1 VAEFNTYRDTFPPE
15 AGEYV
20 VAELDGS
27 YVLGQVLRW
36 DPKEESVG
44 LMRQY
49 RVQLSQREPQ
59 TISQTDLYK
68 ISGNTACPIGGDA
81 SQLIRIDLP
90 DEMEAAEKE
99 VNDKEVLEEIK
110 AQLKSISKM
119 EERDC
124 KKALRRLYL
133 TWHPDQAGEM
143 DLANQ
148 IFRLLR
154 EFEDWYRNGPEG
166 TSPRTSKK
174 RYKKGREN
182 RRKLQAHHLHA

>member
-1 VAEFNTYRDTFPPE
+1 
-15 AGEYV
+15 
-20 VAELDGS
+20 
-27 YVLGQVLRW
+27 
-36 DPKEESVG
+36 
-44 LMRQY
+44 
-49 RVQLSQREPQ
+49 
-59 TISQTDLYK
+59 
-68 ISGNTACPIGGDA
+68 
-81 SQLIRIDLP
+81 
-90 DEMEAAEKE
+90 MEAAEKE

-124 KKALRRLYL
+124 KKALRRLCL

-154 EFEDWYRNGPEG
+154 EFEDWYCNGGADCSWLDDWGRPEG

-182 RRKLQAHHLHA
+182 RRKPQALHLHA